1 MKTPEI
7 ALEANLIG
15 VSVGIRFRANF
26 SLDDQLGRIVD
37 SVLYPHDSF
46 FNPQFFPTVLS
57 ELTKRTLVN
66 NKSENLLI
74 IDNSNFILD
83 LKRSKGGSGTFSSEV
98 GDVLAKFESQ
108 IVLRVMKEFK
118 IHEINR
124 VGLIK
129 KYRFSMPE
137 LAKAFITN
145 TIGGD
150 FSTAS
155 DIHLNFTKK
164 NPMVPALVDREVKDY
179 TNAICNITKKAGNDE
194 IHVSV
199 DYQNYFDPF
208 LPDAAEIKFSH
219 FVKEAESF
227 GTNRFLPWL
236 KARFGEG

>member
-26 SLDDQLGRIVD
+26 ALDDQLGRIVD
-37 SVLYPHDSF
+37 SVLYPNNSF

-57 ELTKRTLVN
+57 EITKRTLVN
-66 NKSENLLI
+66 NKTENLLI

-83 LKRSKGGSGTFSSEV
+83 LKRNKSSGTTFSAEAA
-98 GDVLAKFESQ
+98 DVLAKFETQ
-108 IVLRVMKEFK
+108 IVLGVMRDFK

-129 KYRFSMPE
+129 KYRFVMPE
-137 LAKAFITN
+137 VSKSFTSN

-164 NPMVPALVDREVKDY
+164 NTMIPA
-179 TNAICNITKKAGNDE
+179 T
-194 IHVSV
+194 VS
-199 DYQNYFDPF
+199 
-208 LPDAAEIKFSH
+208 S
-219 FVKEAESF
+219 
-227 GTNRFLPWL
+227 
-236 KARFGEG
+236 EGVSK